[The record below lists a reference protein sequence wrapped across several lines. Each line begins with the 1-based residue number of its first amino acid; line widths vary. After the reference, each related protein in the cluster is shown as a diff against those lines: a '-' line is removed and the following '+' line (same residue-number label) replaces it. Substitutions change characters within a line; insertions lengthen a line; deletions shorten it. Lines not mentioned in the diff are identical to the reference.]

1 MIEYQFPVQVTW
13 QGGRNEVG
21 QMQGDVIQ
29 HRVSIPASLGGIG
42 TGTNPDELLVGAAA
56 SCMTISLAATL
67 ERAHLTATKIEMNS
81 YGEVQFDGQ
90 RFKMNR
96 IVHEPKIYVQD
107 DTQQAQLEKR
117 LSKLLAIA
125 DKNCMISNSI
135 RGNVE
140 IEAHPIVIVAVEH

>member
-1 MIEYQFPVQVTW
+1 MIEHQFSVQVTW

-21 QMQGDVIQ
+21 QVQGDVIQ
-29 HRVSIPASLGGIG
+29 HPVSIPASLGGVG

-67 ERAHLTATKIEMNS
+67 ERAHLTATKIEMHS
-81 YGEVQFDGQ
+81 YGEAQFDGQ

-96 IVHEPKIYVQD
+96 IVHELKIYVQD
-107 DTQQAQLEKR
+107 GAQQAQLEKC
-117 LSKLLAIA
+117 LSKLLVIA

-135 RGNVE
+135 RGNVD
-140 IEAHPIVIVAVEH
+140 IEAHPTVIVAAEH